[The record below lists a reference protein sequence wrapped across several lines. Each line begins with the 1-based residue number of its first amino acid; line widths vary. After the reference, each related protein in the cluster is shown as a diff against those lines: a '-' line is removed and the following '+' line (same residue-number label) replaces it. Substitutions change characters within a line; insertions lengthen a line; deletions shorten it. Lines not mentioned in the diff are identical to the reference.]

1 MKCKQ
6 YKLCGVEADIHESL
20 RILTTVTRSNINT
33 LYFHEHFIYNHRI
46 HRNSFSNCTG
56 LSNGHSFLLD
66 GCKNQEQNV
75 YGIPKEWVNIN
86 VAEWF
91 KGRYFDIFPVS
102 LFLRKLDPERYSAY
116 SEEVQQM
123 FRKKFKYEIY
133 FWTVFLFGL
142 LLIRVPQ
149 FLAKL

>member
-1 MKCKQ
+1 MNILFTIIVYTGIVLAIVQ
-6 YKLCGVEADIHESL
+6 AY
-20 RILTTVTRSNINT
+20 RIGILFFKIDAKIKNRP
-33 LYFHEHFIYNHRI
+33 YM
-46 HRNSFSNCTG
+46 G
-56 LSNGHSFLLD
+56 L
-66 GCKNQEQNV
+66 
-75 YGIPKEWVNIN
+75 PKEWVNIN

-149 FLAKL
+149 FLAKP